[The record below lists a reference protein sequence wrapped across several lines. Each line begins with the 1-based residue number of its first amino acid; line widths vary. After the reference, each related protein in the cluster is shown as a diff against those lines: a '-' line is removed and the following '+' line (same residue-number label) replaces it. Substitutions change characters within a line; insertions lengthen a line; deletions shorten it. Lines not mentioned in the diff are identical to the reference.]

1 MPNRELDQ
9 AILDQGL
16 REVEQLLQAQGGK
29 TLEDFDL
36 PIPAQMAAPGDAVV
50 SEERAKYNVMQQA
63 QQLVRYVP
71 LLNQQQRSIYDNV
84 IDVVHDP
91 RQVDKTFFV
100 DGLGG
105 AGKTFLYECLLSRVR
120 STSDITLLMA
130 SSGIAALLV
139 EGGCTVHSRF
149 KIPVAGLCGSSVCY
163 VPLNSPQVALI
174 RAARLIVWDEAPM
187 AHKHVFEAVNRTLQH
202 VMGVVDHALKDM
214 LFGNK
219 VVVMGGDFRQILP
232 VVPRGTRGQIV
243 DASLKRSAVLWHRV
257 KVCQLH
263 ENMRVQRLLAQGRV
277 NIAADAQQQQAWAD
291 YLQRIGEG
299 TEQVFPEVGEEAVL
313 IPKDM
318 CCQGDTIDSLV
329 DEVYGNLGRFTDSQ
343 SRDEHI
349 IQRAILPPLNEDVD
363 NNTAIMNRFDLT
375 THDGPPA

>member
-1 MPNRELDQ
+1 
-9 AILDQGL
+9 
-16 REVEQLLQAQGGK
+16 
-29 TLEDFDL
+29 
-36 PIPAQMAAPGDAVV
+36 
-50 SEERAKYNVMQQA
+50 
-63 QQLVRYVP
+63 
-71 LLNQQQRSIYDNV
+71 
-84 IDVVHDP
+84 
-91 RQVDKTFFV
+91 
-100 DGLGG
+100 
-105 AGKTFLYECLLSRVR
+105 
-120 STSDITLLMA
+120 
-130 SSGIAALLV
+130 
-139 EGGCTVHSRF
+139 
-149 KIPVAGLCGSSVCY
+149 
-163 VPLNSPQVALI
+163 
-174 RAARLIVWDEAPM
+174 M

-263 ENMRVQRLLAQGRV
+263 ENMRVQRLLAQAGI
-277 NIAADAQQQQAWAD
+277 NTAADAQQQQAWAD